1 VSPDPAAASAGPPPS
16 EPGIPPNELA
26 PPLPGAVQPGRRRN
40 LIGPFSARQVLLAL
54 GSVVILAVVIV
65 IATRPLGETGP
76 GTLPDPRATA
86 YLVGS
91 PTTGLRPG
99 SVAPELTTTRGD
111 GSVFQLPDLDGR
123 PIRLAELRGKVV
135 WLNFWASWCPPCQAE
150 TPVLREIATTYR
162 DRGLAIIG
170 IEVQETV
177 EDGRRYAG
185 RYGLPY
191 SIGADVSGDI
201 FHLYR
206 VFALPTQFVI
216 DTDGVIRQVVN
227 GPITQGAADALIAPL
242 LPSVAPS
249 GR

>member
-1 VSPDPAAASAGPPPS
+1 MTSTDPAEAPHPPS
-16 EPGIPPNELA
+16 PPDA
-26 PPLPGAVQPGRRRN
+26 PATPSGTPARRRN
-40 LIGPFSARQVLLAL
+40 LIGPFSARQVLLAF
-54 GSVVILAVVIV
+54 GSVVILAAVIA
-65 IATRPLGETGP
+65 IATRPLGATGA
-76 GTLPDPRATA
+76 GVLPDPRATA

-99 SVAPELTTTRGD
+99 SLAPELTTTRRD
-111 GSVFQLPDLDGR
+111 GSTFHLADLDGK
-123 PIRLAELRGKVV
+123 PIRLADLRGKAV

-162 DRGLAIIG
+162 DRGLVIVG

-177 EDGRRYAG
+177 EDGRRYAR

-206 VFALPTQFVI
+206 VFALPTQFLI

-242 LPSVAPS
+242 LPALGSFTPS
-249 GR
+249 RP